1 MELSD
6 KQFVVQ
12 QLQEVCASVLMN
24 KIWIYIYIYS
34 RLQLQK
40 NKQKYNMTE
49 NKILTLKPSVKTV
62 CETSAVKSI
71 C

>member
-24 KIWIYIYIYS
+24 KIWIYIYS

-40 NKQKYNMTE
+40 NKRKYNMTE

-62 CETSAVKSI
+62 CETSVVKSI

>member
-12 QLQEVCASVLMN
+12 QVQEVCASVLMN
-24 KIWIYIYIYS
+24 KIWIYIYS

-40 NKQKYNMTE
+40 NKRKYNMTE

>member
-24 KIWIYIYIYS
+24 KIWIYIYS

-40 NKQKYNMTE
+40 NKRKYNMTE

>member
-24 KIWIYIYIYS
+24 KILIYIYS

-40 NKQKYNMTE
+40 NKRKYNMTE